1 MNKRFVI
8 SWIGLTLASF
18 VLGFVVHGLLLA
30 NYYSALVPNMFRS
43 QEDSQKVFHFM
54 ILADILIG
62 FGLTWIYRKGAEPGK
77 PAIGQGVRF
86 GLAIA
91 VFSVIPRYLI
101 YYAVQP
107 TPGILVVKQI
117 VFDTIAMVILG
128 ILAAVLNPAQDSI
141 RTR

>member
-8 SWIGLTLASF
+8 SWIVLTIASF
-18 VLGFVVHGLLLA
+18 VMGFVVHGLLLS

-54 ILADILIG
+54 ILADVLIG
-62 FGLTWIYRKGAEPGK
+62 FAFTWIYRKGVETGK

-86 GLAIA
+86 GIA
-91 VFSVIPRYLI
+91 VAMLSIIPRYLI

-107 TPGILVVKQI
+107 IPGILAVKQI
-117 VFDTIAMVILG
+117 VFDTIAIVILG
-128 ILAAVLNPAQDSI
+128 IIAAMLNPPEE
-141 RTR
+141 R

>member
-8 SWIGLTLASF
+8 SWIVLTIASF
-18 VLGFVVHGLLLA
+18 ALGFVVHGLMLA
-30 NYYSALVPNMFRS
+30 NHYSALVPNMFRS
-43 QEDSQKVFHFM
+43 PEDSQKVFHFM
-54 ILADILIG
+54 ILADVLVG
-62 FGLTWIYRKGAEPGK
+62 FALTWIYRKGAEPSK

-91 VFSVIPRYLI
+91 ALSIIPRYLI

-107 TPGILVVKQI
+107 TPGILAAKQI

-128 ILAAVLNPAQDSI
+128 IIAAMLNSDKQ
-141 RTR
+141 

>member
-8 SWIGLTLASF
+8 SWIVLTIATF
-18 VLGFVVHGLLLA
+18 VLGFVVHGVLLGDHYA
-30 NYYSALVPNMFRS
+30 ELVPNHFRS
-43 QEDSQKVFHFM
+43 PEDAQKFFHFM

-62 FGLTWIYRKGAEPGK
+62 FALTWIYRKGSVPGK
-77 PAIGQGVRF
+77 PALGQGVRF
-86 GLAIA
+86 GLAVA
-91 VFSVIPRYLI
+91 TLSHIPRYLI

-128 ILAAVLNPAQDSI
+128 IIAAMLNPAEA
-141 RTR
+141 